1 MVPPTAPASAETSSI
16 TASAETTRLR
26 RGRLTPAGLQSR
38 EVLVRRRVIFLGLCL
53 AMFALVTWGI
63 VNVFG
68 AGGWVATEIVILTA
82 FVLGAPWTI
91 LGIVNA
97 GIGMWLLHGRR
108 GDAMEAA
115 APQLAAGET
124 DQAIRTRTAVAM
136 TLRNE
141 PPRGSYEKLVEMRRG
156 LDATDYGNL
165 FDFYILSDTS
175 DPEIAAEEERLFN
188 EMRCALGEDR
198 VHYRRRVR
206 NVGYKAGNVR
216 EFLLNEGR
224 DYPFYLPLDSDS
236 LMSAPAVLRLV
247 RIMEAYPRIG
257 ILQTLATGLPT
268 KSLFGRLFSFGMR
281 HGMRSF
287 TLGSAWWQGDC
298 GPYWGHNALIRADV
312 FRRHCRLPV
321 LPGKPPLGG
330 HILSHDQIEAT
341 LVRRAGFEVRVV
353 PVEGGS
359 WETMPPTLT
368 DHIGRELRW
377 CQGNLQYGPLL
388 GGLRGIKAVS
398 RLQVLIAM
406 MMYVGPVAWMVMT
419 ATAISKAFLPD
430 PGGIDLAIGMAM
442 FFAMFGISLVP
453 KMLGMLDVM
462 LTKGGVRAYGGT
474 ARFLVSCLSEAIFS
488 ILMAPV
494 IALHVSIFVVGLLFG
509 RSIKWGGQNRDVYE
523 LSWGDAARS
532 LWPQTLFGA
541 AIVAAITS
549 TIGVG
554 GLIWAAPLVMGLLGA
569 IPFAVFTS
577 NRVLGE
583 RAAALGLC
591 AVPEEVLPT
600 PGLGQFALEPEA
612 APEQRLA
619 A

>member
-1 MVPPTAPASAETSSI
+1 MAPPTAPLAADTPSLATKHDKFPSF
-16 TASAETTRLR
+16 
-26 RGRLTPAGLQSR
+26 RGRLTPAGLQDR
-38 EVLVRRRVIFLGLCL
+38 KVLARRRLIFAALCA
-53 AMFALVTWGI
+53 AMFGLLTIGI
-63 VNVFG
+63 INVFG
-68 AGGWVATEIVILTA
+68 AGGWVATEIIIFAA

-97 GIGMWLLHGRR
+97 AVGLWLLHGRR
-108 GDAMEAA
+108 RDAMEVA
-115 APQLAAGET
+115 APHLAASQTGEP
-124 DQAIRTRTAVAM
+124 IRTRTAVAM
-136 TLRNE
+136 TVRNE
-141 PPRGSYEKLVEMRRG
+141 PPRGSYEKLLEMRRG
-156 LDATDYGNL
+156 LDATGYGHL
-165 FDFYILSDTS
+165 FHFFILSDTT
-175 DPEIAAEEERLFN
+175 DPEIAEEEERLFG
-188 EMRCALGEDR
+188 EMRGALGGATA
-198 VHYRRRVR
+198 HYRRRSS
-206 NVGYKAGNVR
+206 NVGFKAGNVR
-216 EFLLNEGR
+216 DFLMKEGR

-236 LMSAPAVLRLV
+236 LMSADAVLRLV

-341 LVRRAGFEVRVV
+341 LVRRAGYEVRVV

-377 CQGNLQYGPLL
+377 CQGNLQYSKLL
-388 GGLRGIKAVS
+388 GIRGLKTVS
-398 RLQVLIAM
+398 YLQIIIAL

-419 ATAISKAFLPD
+419 ATAVSKAFLPD

-442 FFAMFGISLVP
+442 FFVMFGISLVP
-453 KMLGMLDVM
+453 KLFGMIDVM
-462 LTKGGVRAYGGT
+462 LTRGGVRAYGGT
-474 ARFLVSCLSEAIFS
+474 GRFLLSCLAEAVFS

-509 RSIKWGGQNRDVYE
+509 RSIKWGGQNRDVYA
-523 LSWGDAARS
+523 LSWRGAARS
-532 LWPQTLFGA
+532 FWPQTLFGA
-541 AIVAAITS
+541 AIVAAIVS
-549 TIGVG
+549 TIGTG
-554 GLIWAAPLVMGLLGA
+554 GLIWAAPLVAGLLGA
-569 IPFAVFTS
+569 IPFAVITS
-577 NRVLGE
+577 NCALGE
-583 RAAALGLC
+583 RAAAAGLC

-600 PGLGQFALEPEA
+600 PGLGQFGLEPEM
-612 APEQRLA
+612 ETRLA

>member
-1 MVPPTAPASAETSSI
+1 MSAETPSI
-16 TASAETTRLR
+16 AATTETARPR
-26 RGRLTPAGLQSR
+26 DGRLTPAGLQTR
-38 EVLVRRRVIFLGLCL
+38 ETLLRRRLTFLALCT
-53 AMFALVTWGI
+53 AMFALLTWGI
-63 VNVFG
+63 VSVFG
-68 AGGWVATEIVILTA
+68 AGGWVTTELIILTA

-91 LGIVNA
+91 LGIANA
-97 GIGMWLLHGRR
+97 AVGMWLLHGRR

-115 APQLAAGET
+115 APHLAAGQGT
-124 DQAIRTRTAVAM
+124 QPISTRTAVAM
-136 TLRNE
+136 TVRNE
-141 PPRGSYEKLVEMRRG
+141 PPLASYEKLVEMRRG
-156 LDATDYGNL
+156 LDATGYGHL
-165 FDFYILSDTS
+165 FDFFVLSDTS
-175 DPEIAAEEERLFN
+175 DASIAAEEERLFA
-188 EMRCALGEDR
+188 EMRQSLGGTR
-198 VHYRRRVR
+198 VHYRRREK
-206 NVGYKAGNVR
+206 NVGFKAGNVR
-216 EFLLNEGR
+216 EFLMNEGR
-224 DYPFYLPLDSDS
+224 EYPFYLPLDSDS

-247 RIMEAYPRIG
+247 RIMEAYPKIG

-312 FRRHCRLPV
+312 FRRYCRLPV

-341 LVRRAGFEVRVV
+341 LVRRAGYEVRVV

-377 CQGNLQYGPLL
+377 CQGNLQYGQLL
-388 GGLRGIKAVS
+388 GLRGLKPVS

-419 ATAISKAFLPD
+419 ATAVSKAFLPD
-430 PGGIDLAIGMAM
+430 PGGIDLAIGVAM

-453 KMLGMLDVM
+453 KLLGMADVM
-462 LTKGGVRAYGGT
+462 LTPGGVRSYGG
-474 ARFLVSCLSEAIFS
+474 AGRFLASCLSEMIFS
-488 ILMAPV
+488 ILVAPV

-509 RSIKWGGQNRDVYE
+509 RSIKWGGQNRDVYQ
-523 LSWGDAARS
+523 LGWGDAARAF
-532 LWPQTLFGA
+532 WPQTLFGV
-541 AIVAAITS
+541 AIVLAITS
-549 TIGVG
+549 AIGTG
-554 GLIWAAPLVMGLLGA
+554 GLIWAAPLVLGLCGA
-569 IPFAVFTS
+569 IPFAVITS
-577 NRVLGE
+577 NCALGE
-583 RAAALGLC
+583 RAAAAGLC

-600 PGLGQFALEPEA
+600 PGLGRFGLEPAEE
-612 APEQRLA
+612 PRLA